1 MPQSRVP
8 SRGPLEST
16 AVRCA
21 ILFVGC
27 ALAVAGCGRAG
38 AATRRGATV
47 LYASGAD
54 LQSINPL
61 LTVHPLARQV
71 QRFVLLTTLVRYDS
85 TLTTRPYLAR
95 SWRWSADRS
104 SVAFTLERG
113 VRWNDGRPTVARDVV
128 WTLDAARDPTT
139 GYPRLAD
146 LATISDVA
154 ASDDSTVLIRFR
166 APQPGI
172 PDVLTDLAVLPAHLL
187 DTVPRD
193 HLRQAQWNEHPV
205 GNGPFQF
212 VEHEPHRRWVFARN
226 PAFPE
231 VLGGPPRLERFIVVV
246 VDDPI
251 TKLAALTSGDLDVA
265 GINPAHA
272 EFVRRDPALQVV
284 SYPLIFV
291 NGVVFNAR
299 HAPFDDPTVRHAADL
314 AIDRDEIIRGVL
326 FGFGTRAAGPVPSF
340 LPGFVATSP
349 TPFAP
354 DSARRLL
361 AGRRPRVELLTV
373 GSGEAALEQLLQ
385 ARLDAVGFDVSIRQ
399 LELSAYLD
407 RVYGPSPVFDA
418 AVIGIPGDVGLG
430 YLAPIARVAGL
441 AAPADPALAQRF
453 FAAATPVAWLYD
465 ARGVQGMNRRLRG
478 VTMDM
483 RGELVTIDRWWT
495 AQ

>member
-1 MPQSRVP
+1 MR
-8 SRGPLEST
+8 R
-16 AVRCA
+16 A
-21 ILFVGC
+21 IVVVGC
-27 ALAVAGCGRAG
+27 ALVAAGCGSAG

-85 TLTTRPYLAR
+85 TLTARPYLAHR
-95 SWRWSADRS
+95 WQWSADRS
-104 SVAFTLERG
+104 RLTFTLAGG
-113 VRWNDGRPTVARDVV
+113 VRWEDGRPTVARDVV
-128 WTLDAARDPTT
+128 WTLDAARDSTT
-139 GYPRLAD
+139 GYPRMAD
-146 LATISDVA
+146 LAAISSVTA
-154 ASDDSTVLIRFR
+154 PDDSTVVVQFR
-166 APQPGI
+166 AAQTGI
-172 PDVLTDLAVLPAHLL
+172 PDVLTDLAILPAHLL

-193 HLRQAQWNEHPV
+193 RLRQAQWNEHPV
-205 GNGPFQF
+205 GNGPFRF
-212 VEHEPHRRWVFARN
+212 VAHEPHRRWVFARN
-226 PAFPE
+226 AAFPE
-231 VLGGPPRLERFIVVV
+231 SLGGPPRLERFIVVV

-251 TKLAALTSGDLDVA
+251 TKLAALTSGELDVA

-284 SYPLIFV
+284 SYPLIFI
-291 NGVVFNAR
+291 NGVVFNTR
-299 HAPFDDPTVRHAADL
+299 HAPFDDASVRHAADL
-314 AIDRDEIIRGVL
+314 AIDRDEIIRGFL
-326 FGFGTRAAGPVPSF
+326 FGFGTRAAGPVPSS
-340 LPGFVATSP
+340 LPGYVATTP

-385 ARLDAVGFDVSIRQ
+385 ARLNAVGFDVSIRQ

-407 RVYGPSPVFDA
+407 RVYGPNPEFDA

-441 AAPADPALAQRF
+441 QAPEDPTLAQRF
-453 FAAATPVAWLYD
+453 FAAQAPVAWLYD

-483 RGELVTIDRWWT
+483 RGELVTIDRWWA